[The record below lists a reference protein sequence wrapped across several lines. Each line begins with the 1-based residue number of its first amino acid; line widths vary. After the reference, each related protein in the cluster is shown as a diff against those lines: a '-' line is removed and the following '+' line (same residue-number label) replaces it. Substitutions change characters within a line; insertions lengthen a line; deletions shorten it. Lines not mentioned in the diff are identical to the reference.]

1 MAKYKAGDTAY
12 IVESNRLVREVKIV
26 NFSAG
31 FYLIRFADN
40 GGGIKVRE
48 NRLYATKEEAE
59 ATIKIP
65 EEPKPKRKTPYD
77 YMM

>member
-12 IVESNRLVREVKIV
+12 IVESNRFVREVKIV

-31 FYLIRFADN
+31 FYFIRFADS